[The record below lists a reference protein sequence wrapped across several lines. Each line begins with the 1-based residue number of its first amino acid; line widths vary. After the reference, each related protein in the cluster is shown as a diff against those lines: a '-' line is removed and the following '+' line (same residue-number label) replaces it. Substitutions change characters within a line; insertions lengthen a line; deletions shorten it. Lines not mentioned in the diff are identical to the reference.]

1 MRVYVCLQN
10 LAHVQS
16 QSTINAHALWFT
28 SPALLQLLA
37 QRQAWVDLSSWTGLA
52 TATDGQPS
60 LVHTVRTSNFFLTIC
75 KETHASINLSLPP
88 QPTKGSLDSPTR
100 SLRQLY
106 YWLANWLSACFRR
119 VGQPLWVSCFLTHR
133 RDTASNI
140 SARLLLQLLAVSFS
154 LFVPGS
160 SHRWSFVQLYRTLRS
175 LPESRFLILLVP
187 ARTKQDSFPSDRP
200 NGTNSRSHCS
210 RYCCQPHPSKLY
222 TFGAGTQV
230 ALLSLSI
237 GKTILNRML
246 QKPIL

>member
-1 MRVYVCLQN
+1 MHMRSGSRHLPCCNCWPKGRLGSTCPVGRAWRPRRMGN
-10 LAHVQS
+10 LALC
-16 QSTINAHALWFT
+16 IPFG
-28 SPALLQLLA
+28 P
-37 QRQAWVDLSSWTGLA
+37 RI
-52 TATDGQPS
+52 
-60 LVHTVRTSNFFLTIC
+60 FLTIC

-88 QPTKGSLDSPTR
+88 QLTKGSLDSPTR

-119 VGQPLWVSCFLTHR
+119 VGQPSCVSCFLTHR

-187 ARTKQDSFPSDRP
+187 ARTKHNSFPSDRP
-200 NGTNSRSHCS
+200 NGISSRSHCS